1 MLLVSACPL
10 GLLKH
15 STEPC
20 HVSGCAD
27 KATPGQVFLIT
38 ENLEGV
44 CRLLLSVDHSAAV
57 ALWDHGLKTEPI
69 KLTYHLGWK

>member
-20 HVSGCAD
+20 HVRGCAD
-27 KATPGQVFLIT
+27 KTTTGQVFLIPA
-38 ENLEGV
+38 NLEGV
-44 CRLLLSVDHSAAV
+44 SRSLLSVDHSAAV
-57 ALWDHGLKTEPI
+57 VLWDHGLKTEPI
-69 KLTYHLGWK
+69 KLT